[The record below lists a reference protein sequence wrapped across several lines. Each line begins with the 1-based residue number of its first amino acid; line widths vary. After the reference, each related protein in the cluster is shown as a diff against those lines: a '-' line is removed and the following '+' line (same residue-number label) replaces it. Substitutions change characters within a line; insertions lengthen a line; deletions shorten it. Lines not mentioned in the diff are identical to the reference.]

1 MKRTTL
7 AASAAS
13 LTAAL
18 LVLAAPVA
26 ANAHVSVTPSSAQA
40 GATAQLTFSVGHGC
54 DGSAT
59 TALTFTIPEEIVSV
73 TPTVNPNWDV
83 TKTSVDMPNP
93 VTDAH
98 GTSLTKRVGEVIY
111 TAKQP
116 LADGFRDTVTLQL
129 TLPADSAGE
138 SLAFGVVQTCEV
150 GETAWVDVAADG
162 QDASELDHP
171 APIVTVTDASASV
184 DGHGASGEHATAGA
198 EADADAGAASPAAES
213 DTLAR
218 ILGLGGLV
226 VGVAGIVLAIAFRR
240 THTQSTHTQ
249 SKEG

>member
-13 LTAAL
+13 IATTL
-18 LVLAAPVA
+18 LVLAAPAA
-26 ANAHVSVTPSSAQA
+26 ANAHVSVTPDSAPA
-40 GATAQLTFSVGHGC
+40 GTTAQLTFSVGHGC

-83 TKTSVDMPNP
+83 TKTSVDLANP

-98 GTSLTKRVGEVIY
+98 GTAIAQRVGEVIY

-129 TLPADSAGE
+129 TLPADTAGDA
-138 SLAFGVVQTCEV
+138 LAFGVVQACEV
-150 GETAWVDVAADG
+150 GETAWTEVAADG

-171 APIVTVTDASASV
+171 APVVTVTDAVAS
-184 DGHGASGEHATAGA
+184 DAEHGAHAAS
-198 EADADAGAASPAAES
+198 DADAADSAADSSAAATAS

-218 ILGLGGLV
+218 VLGLGGLLVGAAGV
-226 VGVAGIVLAIAFRR
+226 VCAFVFRR

>member
-18 LVLAAPVA
+18 LVVAAPIA
-26 ANAHVSVTPSSAQA
+26 ANAHVSVTPDSAPA

-83 TKTSVDMPNP
+83 TKTSVDLADP

-98 GTSLTKRVGEVIY
+98 GNAIAQRVGEVVY

-129 TLPADSAGE
+129 TLPADAAGD
-138 SLAFGVVQTCEV
+138 SIPFGVVQACV
-150 GETAWVDVAADG
+150 LGETAWTEVAADG

-171 APIVTVTDASASV
+171 APVVTVTDAVAS
-184 DGHGASGEHATAGA
+184 DAGHGAHAAP
-198 EADADAGAASPAAES
+198 DATGGSANAAAPTNAPE

-218 ILGLGGLV
+218 VLGLGGILV
-226 VGVAGIVLAIAFRR
+226 GAVGIVFAVATRR
-240 THTQSTHTQ
+240 TQSTHTQ
-249 SKEG
+249 IKEG